1 MCARCPVERVSF
13 QPICVFDF
21 VNGVYIAPGFLSRQT
36 PTNKVTEDDVYSD
49 VQHQRKVNLESS
61 QEFLNMEE
69 NM

>member
-1 MCARCPVERVSF
+1 M
-13 QPICVFDF
+13 
-21 VNGVYIAPGFLSRQT
+21 NGVYIAPGFLSRQT